1 MSKSAQDSSLPL
13 SRPLLSDQRRVRTTM
28 RLDDG
33 YETGVYVYLPS
44 KQAVRRDPVV
54 YLHGIQSH
62 PGWFTGSA
70 SALAAAGHPVFQPVR
85 RGSGEDMGSRGDAKS
100 ARQLL
105 DDVDTAFHF
114 AMGKSGADRVHL
126 VGVSWGGKVAAAFAV
141 ARGEEHDIASL
152 TMVAPGI
159 APHVDASLPTKLG
172 IAGCLL
178 IHPRKLFN
186 IPLNDVKLFTDNA
199 AMREYLEADT
209 FRLHRATARFLF
221 ASRRLD
227 SMIKHAPDGCLRRLP
242 TTLLLGT
249 RDRIIDNVRTRRI
262 FGHLTD
268 ARGTTEEPDAA
279 HTLEFEPNP
288 RRYFELLCDAVAR
301 GEK

>member
-1 MSKSAQDSSLPL
+1 
-13 SRPLLSDQRRVRTTM
+13 M
-28 RLDDG
+28 RLGDG
-33 YETGVYVYLPS
+33 YETGVYVYLPA
-44 KQAVRRDPVV
+44 KQARRRDPVV

-70 SALAAAGHPVFQPVR
+70 AALAAAGHPVFQPVR
-85 RGSGEDMGSRGDAKS
+85 RGSGEDTGTRGDAKS
-100 ARQLL
+100 AKRLL
-105 DDVDTAFHF
+105 DDVDAACHF
-114 AMGKSGADRVHL
+114 AMDKSGADRVHL
-126 VGVSWGGKVAAAFAV
+126 VGISWGGKVAAAFAV
-141 ARGEEHDIASL
+141 ARGGEHDIASL

-159 APHVDASLPTKLG
+159 APHVDVSLPIKLG
-172 IAGCLL
+172 IGICLL
-178 IHPRKLFN
+178 FYPRKRFN

-199 AMREYLEADT
+199 MMRDYLEEDT

-227 SMIKHAPDGCLRRLP
+227 SMLKHAPDGCLRDLP

-262 FGHLTD
+262 FRHLTA
-268 ARGTTEEPDAA
+268 ARGRIEEPDAA
-279 HTLEFEPNP
+279 HTLEFEANP
-288 RRYFELLCDAVAR
+288 RRYFELLVDAVAR